1 MYKLAIAAAAAVM
14 ALTGSSATAQ
24 MRDTHTT
31 TTMQSP
37 MGTTTTPRTMDH
49 RMDGQNGTRTVE
61 RTTVRTHNPRG
72 DMRARH
78 DMRGTNRSW
87 HSNRNHCKTWWSHGR
102 KMRSCRA
109 PMRHW

>member
-37 MGTTTTPRTMDH
+37 MGTTTH
-49 RMDGQNGTRTVE
+49 ALGVCEEGS
-61 RTTVRTHNPRG
+61 
-72 DMRARH
+72 A
-78 DMRGTNRSW
+78 
-87 HSNRNHCKTWWSHGR
+87 
-102 KMRSCRA
+102 
-109 PMRHW
+109 